1 MFYIWCII
9 LVYHDNGGQKMKIK
23 EIKLYQLLMDM
34 RNPFTTS
41 FGTQQKRFITIVEAI
56 DEDGT
61 SGFGECVSGEDPLY
75 SEEFMDSTLIA
86 LKKYFGPLVIGK
98 EISHPDEVW
107 EIYKPFKR
115 NNMAKACIEGAVWDL
130 YAKQK
135 GITLA
140 EALGGKKTSVD
151 VGVSLGIEDTD
162 EALLEKIDEKVKEG
176 YKRIKVKIKPGR
188 DVDMI
193 KSIREVY
200 PDIPLMVDANSAYTL
215 DDIET
220 LKALDEFNL
229 MMIEQP
235 LMAGDLIDHAK
246 LQKEIKT
253 PVCLD
258 ESIDSYEAAAAA
270 IEMGSC
276 KIINVKV
283 GRVGGLTQSIKI
295 HDLAEKHNIPLW
307 CGGMLEAGVGRLHNV
322 AITSLSN
329 FTLPGDTASSS
340 RYWFED
346 IITPEVVAENG
357 TVTISD
363 KPGIGAEVDF
373 DKMKQYLIK
382 TETIT
387 ADDQL
392 DMIMYN

>member
-1 MFYIWCII
+1 
-9 LVYHDNGGQKMKIK
+9 MKIK
-23 EIKLYQLLMDM
+23 EIKLHQLLMTM
-34 RNPFTTS
+34 KNPFTTS

-56 DEDGT
+56 DEDGV

-75 SEEFMDSTLIA
+75 SEEFMDATLIA
-86 LKKYFGPLVIGK
+86 LKKYFGPLVINK

-107 EIYKPFKR
+107 DIYKPFKR

-130 YAKQK
+130 YAKKK

-140 EALGGKKTSVD
+140 AAMGGKKKEVD
-151 VGVSLGIEDTD
+151 VGVSLGLEDTD
-162 EALLEKIDEKVKEG
+162 ELLLERIGEKVEEG

-188 DVDMI
+188 DVEMVG
-193 KSIREVY
+193 KIREVY
-200 PDIPLMVDANSAYTL
+200 PGIPLMVDANSAYTL
-215 DDIET
+215 DDIDT
-220 LKALDEFNL
+220 LKALDEYNL

-235 LMAGDLIDHAK
+235 LMAGDIIDHAK
-246 LQKEIKT
+246 LQKQIKT

-258 ESIDSYEAAAAA
+258 ESIDSYESAAAA

-283 GRVGGLTQSIKI
+283 GRVGGITQSIKI
-295 HDLAEKHNIPLW
+295 HDLAEKHGIPLW

-322 AITSLSN
+322 AITTLSN
-329 FTLPGDTASSS
+329 FVLPGDTASSS

-357 TVTISD
+357 VVKVSD
-363 KPGIGAEVDF
+363 APGIGAEIDF
-373 DKMKQYLIK
+373 KKMEQYLVK
-382 TETIT
+382 VETIT
-387 ADDQL
+387 EDDKL
-392 DMIMYN
+392 DMIMYD

>member
-1 MFYIWCII
+1 
-9 LVYHDNGGQKMKIK
+9 MKIK
-23 EIKLYQLLMDM
+23 EIKLHQLLMTM
-34 RNPFTTS
+34 KNPFTTS

-56 DEDGT
+56 DEDGV

-75 SEEFMDSTLIA
+75 SEEFMDATLIA
-86 LKKYFGPLVIGK
+86 LKKYFGPLVINK

-115 NNMAKACIEGAVWDL
+115 NNMAKASIEGAVWDL
-130 YAKQK
+130 YAKKK

-140 EALGGKKTSVD
+140 EAMGGTKKEVD
-151 VGVSLGIEDTD
+151 VGVSLGLEDTD
-162 EALLEKIDEKVKEG
+162 ELLLERIGEKVEEG

-188 DVDMI
+188 DIEMI
-193 KSIREVY
+193 RSIREVY
-200 PDIPLMVDANSAYTL
+200 PDIPLMADANSAYTL
-215 DDIET
+215 DDIDT

-235 LMAGDLIDHAK
+235 LMAGDVIDHAK
-246 LQKEIKT
+246 LQKQIKT

-258 ESIDSYEAAAAA
+258 ESIDSYESAAAA
-270 IEMGSC
+270 IELGSC
-276 KIINVKV
+276 EIINVKV
-283 GRVGGLTQSIKI
+283 GRVGGITQSIKI
-295 HDLAEKHNIPLW
+295 HDLAKKHNIPLW

-322 AITSLSN
+322 AITTLSN
-329 FTLPGDTASSS
+329 FVLPGDTASSS

-357 TVTISD
+357 VVKVSD

-373 DKMKQYLIK
+373 GKMEQYLVK
-382 TETIT
+382 TETLT
-387 ADDQL
+387 EEDAL

>member
-1 MFYIWCII
+1 
-9 LVYHDNGGQKMKIK
+9 MKIK
-23 EIKLYQLLMDM
+23 EIKLHQLLMTM
-34 RNPFTTS
+34 KNPFTTS

-56 DEDGT
+56 DEDGV

-75 SEEFMDSTLIA
+75 SEEFMDATLIA
-86 LKKYFGPLVIGK
+86 LKKYFGPLVINK

-107 EIYKPFKR
+107 DIYKPFKR

-130 YAKQK
+130 YAKKK

-140 EALGGKKTSVD
+140 AAMGGKKKEVD
-151 VGVSLGIEDTD
+151 VGVSLGLEDTD
-162 EALLEKIDEKVKEG
+162 ELLLERIGEKVEEG

-188 DVDMI
+188 DVEMVG
-193 KSIREVY
+193 KIREVY

-215 DDIET
+215 DDIDT
-220 LKALDEFNL
+220 LKALDEYNL

-235 LMAGDLIDHAK
+235 LMAGDIIDHAK
-246 LQKEIKT
+246 LQKQIKT

-258 ESIDSYEAAAAA
+258 ESIDSYESAAAA

-283 GRVGGLTQSIKI
+283 GRVGGITQSIKI
-295 HDLAEKHNIPLW
+295 HDLAEKHGIPLW

-322 AITSLSN
+322 AITTLSN
-329 FTLPGDTASSS
+329 FVLPGDTASSS

-357 TVTISD
+357 VVKVSD
-363 KPGIGAEVDF
+363 APGIGAEIDF
-373 DKMKQYLIK
+373 KKMEQYLVK
-382 TETIT
+382 VETIT
-387 ADDQL
+387 EDDKL
-392 DMIMYN
+392 DMIMHE

>member
-1 MFYIWCII
+1 
-9 LVYHDNGGQKMKIK
+9 MKIK
-23 EIKLYQLLMDM
+23 EIKLHQLLMTM
-34 RNPFTTS
+34 KNPFTTS
-41 FGTQQKRFITIVEAI
+41 FGTQQKRFVTIVEAI
-56 DEDGT
+56 DEDGL

-75 SEEFMDSTLIA
+75 SEEFMDATLIA
-86 LKKYFGPLVIGK
+86 LKKYFGPLVINK

-115 NNMAKACIEGAVWDL
+115 NNMAKASIEGAVWDL
-130 YAKQK
+130 YAKKK

-140 EALGGKKTSVD
+140 EAMGGTKKEVD
-151 VGVSLGIEDTD
+151 VGVSLGLEDTD
-162 EALLEKIDEKVKEG
+162 ELLLERIGEKVEEG

-188 DVDMI
+188 DVEMVR
-193 KSIREVY
+193 KIREVY

-215 DDIET
+215 DDIDI

-235 LMAGDLIDHAK
+235 LMAGDIIDHAK
-246 LQKEIKT
+246 LQKQIKT

-258 ESIDSYEAAAAA
+258 ESIDSYESAAAA
-270 IEMGSC
+270 IELGSC
-276 KIINVKV
+276 EIINVKV
-283 GRVGGLTQSIKI
+283 GRVGGITQSIKI

-322 AITSLSN
+322 AITTLNN

-357 TVTISD
+357 VVKVSD

-373 DKMKQYLIK
+373 GKMEQYLVK

-387 ADDQL
+387 EDDTL
-392 DMIMYN
+392 DMIMHN

>member
-1 MFYIWCII
+1 
-9 LVYHDNGGQKMKIK
+9 MKIK
-23 EIKLYQLLMDM
+23 EIKLHQLLMTM
-34 RNPFTTS
+34 KNPFTTS
-41 FGTQQKRFITIVEAI
+41 FGTQQKRFVTIVEAI

-75 SEEFMDSTLIA
+75 SEEFMDATLIA
-86 LKKYFGPLVIGK
+86 LKKYFGPLVINK

-115 NNMAKACIEGAVWDL
+115 NNMAKASIEGAVWDL
-130 YAKQK
+130 YAKKK
-135 GITLA
+135 GISLV
-140 EALGGKKTSVD
+140 EAIGGAKKEVD
-151 VGVSLGIEDTD
+151 VGVSLGLEDTD
-162 EALLEKIDEKVKEG
+162 ELLLERIGEKVEEG

-188 DVDMI
+188 DVEMVRR
-193 KSIREVY
+193 IREVY

-215 DDIET
+215 DDIDT
-220 LKALDEFNL
+220 LKAMDEFNL

-235 LMAGDLIDHAK
+235 LMAGDVIDHAK
-246 LQKEIKT
+246 LQKQIKT

-258 ESIDSYEAAAAA
+258 ESIDSYESAAAA
-270 IEMGSC
+270 IELGSC
-276 KIINVKV
+276 EIINVKV
-283 GRVGGLTQSIKI
+283 GRVGGITQSVKI
-295 HDLAEKHNIPLW
+295 HDLAKKHNIPLW

-322 AITSLSN
+322 AITTLSN
-329 FTLPGDTASSS
+329 FVLPGDTASSS

-357 TVTISD
+357 VVKVSD

-373 DKMKQYLIK
+373 GKMEQYLVK

-387 ADDQL
+387 EDDAL
-392 DMIMYN
+392 DMIMHN